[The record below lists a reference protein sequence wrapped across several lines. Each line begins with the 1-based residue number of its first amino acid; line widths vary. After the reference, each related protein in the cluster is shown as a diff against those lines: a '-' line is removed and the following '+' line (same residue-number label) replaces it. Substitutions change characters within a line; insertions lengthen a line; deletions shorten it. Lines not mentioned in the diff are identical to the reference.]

1 MLINNDVHF
10 VLGSGYSQSWE
21 NQAHELSVLQK
32 LYALHMLHDLQELT
46 AFRDTEIF
54 TFITGTFVYKSIS
67 SNVKLTIT
75 RMGVKRLYCFLT
87 VWDFF
92 FSYIFILLAA

>member
-1 MLINNDVHF
+1 M
-10 VLGSGYSQSWE
+10 GKSGAY
-21 NQAHELSVLQK
+21 ELSVLQK
-32 LYALHMLHDLQELT
+32 LYALHMLQDLQELT

-75 RMGVKRLYCFLT
+75 RMGVQGCTVFLL
-87 VWDFF
+87 FGI
-92 FSYIFILLAA
+92 FSFLISSS